1 MSNEGIGETS
11 ETLYHTL
18 NTLAEG
24 VNCDGDM
31 VWIDNKNAEIDADKL
46 LAACNAIEA
55 GCEKVVLN
63 ERGDNLEFRM
73 RNYKGMIRVYIRIDG
88 VVRRTCIS
96 RNEGGLRELL
106 DAAGVE

>member
-1 MSNEGIGETS
+1 MSNEGISETS

-24 VNCDGDM
+24 VNCNGDA
-31 VWIDNKNAEIDADKL
+31 VWIANKNAEVDADKL

-55 GCEKVVLN
+55 GCERVVLN

-73 RNYKGMIRVYIRIDG
+73 REDSGVIRVFIRIDG
-88 VVRRTCIS
+88 VTRRTCIS
-96 RNEGGLRELL
+96 CEDGGLRELL

>member
-1 MSNEGIGETS
+1 MSSEGITETS

-24 VNCDGDM
+24 VNCDGDK
-31 VWIDNKNAEIDADKL
+31 VWIDNRNSEIDADKL
-46 LAACNAIEA
+46 LAACNAIES

-73 RNYKGMIRVYIRIDG
+73 RDCDGMIRVYIRIDG

-96 RNEGGLRELL
+96 REDGGLFELL
-106 DAAGVE
+106 DVAGVE